1 MSSLKNFSQMTVN
14 AINQGTVID
23 HIPPQNLFKVISIL
37 GLDKIHNQITF
48 GTNLDSKR
56 MHKKAIIKIS
66 DKFFSDDEINK
77 IALVAPL
84 AKLNTIRDYKVVE
97 KREVK
102 VPDKVIGIVKCFNPK
117 CITNSEKVTTHFD
130 VLSKTEVT
138 LRCLYCE
145 QVMESDE
152 FTIL

>member
-1 MSSLKNFSQMTVN
+1 MSSIKNFSQMTVN
-14 AINQGTVID
+14 AIKQGTVID
-23 HIPPQNLFKVISIL
+23 HIPPHNLFKVISIL
-37 GLDKIHNQITF
+37 GLETISNQITF

-66 DKFFSDDEINK
+66 DKFFCDDEINK
-77 IALVAPL
+77 IALVAPQ

-102 VPDKVIGIVKCFNPK
+102 VPDKVIGIVKCLNPK
-117 CITNSEKVTTHFD
+117 CITNNEKVTTHFD

-138 LRCLYCE
+138 LRCHYCE
-145 QVMESDE
+145 QIMESDE